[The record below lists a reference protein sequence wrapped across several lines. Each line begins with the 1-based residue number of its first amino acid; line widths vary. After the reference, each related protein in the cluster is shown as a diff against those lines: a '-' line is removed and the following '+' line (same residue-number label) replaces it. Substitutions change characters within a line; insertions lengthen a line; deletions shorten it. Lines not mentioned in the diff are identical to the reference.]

1 MLVWAGLSLAGL
13 LLIFTG
19 LHGRGKKKCK
29 QRNKVTLSL
38 TPANYAEIQESNEN
52 HKAFAE
58 IRAPN
63 LP

>member
-1 MLVWAGLSLAGL
+1 MQRVLLWAGLSLAGL
-13 LLIFTG
+13 LLVFTG
-19 LHGRGKKKCK
+19 LHGRKKNA
-29 QRNKVTLSL
+29 NKGTPSL
-38 TPANYAEIQESNEN
+38 MPENYAEIQESNEN